1 MNRRTESN
9 YKRQL
14 DFAYAQV
21 DYWKNVALAHKK
33 ELEYY
38 KGIVDYLVEEDII
51 ELNKKE
57 D

>member
-1 MNRRTESN
+1 MDKRTESN